1 MSQKILLA
9 LNANLTVQHVSIRKD
24 VLHVV
29 EPMEN
34 LTTKIRNGVC
44 PCAIK
49 ENGRMEVIML
59 MHARIVPF
67 TVFHVMVLML
77 LNVMHVPIVS
87 IWIMTMKLMVL
98 ALHVLLDALNALL
111 VILALSVVSPQQ
123 QHLLLLGSVLINLIL
138 TRIVVKIQQ
147 D

>member
-1 MSQKILLA
+1 
-9 LNANLTVQHVSIRKD
+9 
-24 VLHVV
+24 
-29 EPMEN
+29 
-34 LTTKIRNGVC
+34 
-44 PCAIK
+44 
-49 ENGRMEVIML
+49 ML

-67 TVFHVMVLML
+67 TVFHVMVLMR
-77 LNVMHVPIVS
+77 LNVMHVPMVT